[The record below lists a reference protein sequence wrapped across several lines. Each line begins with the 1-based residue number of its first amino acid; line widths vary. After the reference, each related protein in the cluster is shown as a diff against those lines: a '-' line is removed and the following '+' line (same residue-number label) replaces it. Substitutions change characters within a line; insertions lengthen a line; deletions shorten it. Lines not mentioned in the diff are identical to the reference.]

1 MKLGIRGGKF
11 AAVMKGDAA
20 TTALATAAVV
30 AAPMAIGAAKITAMA
45 ALIETIPSLIG
56 QP

>member
-30 AAPMAIGAAKITAMA
+30 AAPMAIGAANITAMA
-45 ALIETIPSLIG
+45 ALIDTIPSLIG